1 VTERD
6 DRVAVA
12 IDLGTTGLKVGLV
25 SFDGTVLWSDHAACR
40 TIESPGGGREQDAD
54 VWWDTIASMIRASV
68 ASGVVRPEQVAVV
81 AATGQWASTVPV
93 DADGNPVG
101 NCVMWTDSRG
111 RRHTKERFGGPVA
124 GYSAAVLPRWI
135 RKTGGVPAPSGKGPT
150 GQHLFLTR
158 DRPDIAAAARWFLE
172 PVDYL
177 TMRFTGVASATH
189 ASMTASW
196 LTDMRR
202 LDVMEYDA
210 DLVARAGVDASKLP
224 PLVPESSVI
233 AGVRDDVAPQLGI
246 PAGTPV
252 VTGLPDIATAGPGAG
267 AVNAGEAH
275 LVISTT
281 SWISCAAPAK
291 KTNIFNEITTAAAAR
306 PGEYL
311 VLDNIDTAG
320 ACLDWF
326 RRLVSLDGHRD
337 GELVDAGDLI
347 DLATTVPPGSR
358 GVVFTPWL
366 NGANAPIADS
376 SARAGFHNVRLDTG
390 AAEMARAV
398 LEGVAVQ
405 NAMLLGAVEKFVGRR
420 LDPIRIIGGGAR
432 SDLWCQMHADAMDR
446 VLERPADPLNA
457 GLRGAT
463 LNAAVSIGAIDGS
476 DIRDRVKVETTFRS
490 DPERRALFDG
500 LLAGQRKLHKGQKRP
515 LRALTR
521 ATRTPG

>member
-1 VTERD
+1 VTD

-25 SFDGTVLWSDHAACR
+25 AFDGTVVWSDHAACR

-54 VWWDTIASMIRASV
+54 VWWGTIASMIRAGV
-68 ASGVVRPEQVAVV
+68 GSGAVRPEQVAVV
-81 AATGQWASTVPV
+81 APTGQWASTVPV

-111 RRHTKERFGGPVA
+111 RRHAKERFGGPLA

-150 GQHLFLTR
+150 GQHLFLSE

-177 TMRFTGVASATH
+177 TMRFTGRASATH

-210 DLVARAGVDASKLP
+210 DLVARSGVDGSKLP
-224 PLVPESSVI
+224 PLVPESSVVG
-233 AGVRDDVAPQLGI
+233 GVRDDVAVQLGI

-267 AVNAGEAH
+267 AVEAGAAH

-326 RRLVSLDGHRD
+326 RRLVSLDGHRV
-337 GELVDAGDLI
+337 GELVDAGELI
-347 DLATTVPPGSR
+347 DLASTVPPGSR

-366 NGANAPIADS
+366 NGANAPIADA

-390 AAEMARAV
+390 AAEMARSV

-405 NAMLLGAVEKFVGRR
+405 NAMLLGAVEKFAGHR

-463 LNAAVSIGAIDGS
+463 LNAAVSIGAIDRAG
-476 DIRDRVKVETTFRS
+476 IRERVKVETVFRP
-490 DPERRALFDG
+490 DPEHRALFDG
-500 LLAGQRKLHKGQKRP
+500 LVAGQRKLHKRQKRP

-521 ATRTPG
+521 ATRPSP

>member
-1 VTERD
+1 
-6 DRVAVA
+6 
-12 IDLGTTGLKVGLV
+12 
-25 SFDGTVLWSDHAACR
+25 
-40 TIESPGGGREQDAD
+40 
-54 VWWDTIASMIRASV
+54 M
-68 ASGVVRPEQVAVV
+68 
-81 AATGQWASTVPV
+81 
-93 DADGNPVG
+93 
-101 NCVMWTDSRG
+101 
-111 RRHTKERFGGPVA
+111 
-124 GYSAAVLPRWI
+124 
-135 RKTGGVPAPSGKGPT
+135 
-150 GQHLFLTR
+150 
-158 DRPDIAAAARWFLE
+158 
-172 PVDYL
+172 
-177 TMRFTGVASATH
+177 
-189 ASMTASW
+189 
-196 LTDMRR
+196 
-202 LDVMEYDA
+202 
-210 DLVARAGVDASKLP
+210 
-224 PLVPESSVI
+224 
-233 AGVRDDVAPQLGI
+233 RDDVAVQLGI

-275 LVISTT
+275 VVISTT

-476 DIRDRVKVETTFRS
+476 DIRDRVKVETTFRP

>member
-1 VTERD
+1 
-6 DRVAVA
+6 
-12 IDLGTTGLKVGLV
+12 
-25 SFDGTVLWSDHAACR
+25 
-40 TIESPGGGREQDAD
+40 
-54 VWWDTIASMIRASV
+54 
-68 ASGVVRPEQVAVV
+68 
-81 AATGQWASTVPV
+81 
-93 DADGNPVG
+93 
-101 NCVMWTDSRG
+101 
-111 RRHTKERFGGPVA
+111 
-124 GYSAAVLPRWI
+124 
-135 RKTGGVPAPSGKGPT
+135 
-150 GQHLFLTR
+150 
-158 DRPDIAAAARWFLE
+158 
-172 PVDYL
+172 
-177 TMRFTGVASATH
+177 
-189 ASMTASW
+189 
-196 LTDMRR
+196 MRR

-224 PLVPESSVI
+224 HSCPRARWSRGARRRRRATRHSGRHARRDRAARHRDGR
-233 AGVRDDVAPQLGI
+233 AGR
-246 PAGTPV
+246 
-252 VTGLPDIATAGPGAG
+252 G

-275 LVISTT
+275 VVISTT

-446 VLERPADPLNA
+446 AARTRPP
-457 GLRGAT
+457 
-463 LNAAVSIGAIDGS
+463 
-476 DIRDRVKVETTFRS
+476 
-490 DPERRALFDG
+490 
-500 LLAGQRKLHKGQKRP
+500 
-515 LRALTR
+515 TR
-521 ATRTPG
+521 

>member
-1 VTERD
+1 MTERD

-54 VWWDTIASMIRASV
+54 VWWDTIASMVRAGM

-93 DADGNPVG
+93 DASGNPVG
-101 NCVMWTDSRG
+101 NCVMWTDTRG
-111 RRHTKERFGGPVA
+111 RRHAKERFGGPLA
-124 GYSAAVLPRWI
+124 GYSASVLSRWV
-135 RKTGGVPAPSGKGPT
+135 RKTGGIPAPSGKGPT
-150 GQHLFLTR
+150 GQHLFLLR
-158 DRPDIAAAARWFLE
+158 DRPDVTAAARWFLE

-202 LDVMEYDA
+202 LEVMEYDA
-210 DLVARAGVDASKLP
+210 DLVARSGIDVTKLP
-224 PLVPESSVI
+224 PLVPESSVVG
-233 AGVRDDVAPQLGI
+233 GVRDDVAVQLGI

-252 VTGLPDIATAGPGAG
+252 VTGLTDISTAGPGSGTIDAG
-267 AVNAGEAH
+267 HAH
-275 LVISTT
+275 VVISTT
-281 SWISCAAPAK
+281 SWISCPAPRK

-326 RRLVSLDGHRD
+326 RRLVSLDGHRA
-337 GELVDAGDLI
+337 GEPVDAGELI
-347 DLATTVPPGSR
+347 DLAATVPPGSR

-366 NGANAPIADS
+366 NGANAPIADA
-376 SARAGFHNVRLDTG
+376 SARAGFHNVGLGTG
-390 AAEMARAV
+390 VAEMARAV

-405 NAMLLGAVEKFVGRR
+405 NALLLPAVEKFAGQRFDS
-420 LDPIRIIGGGAR
+420 LRIIGGGAR

-463 LNAAVSIGAIDGS
+463 LNAAVSIGAIDRA
-476 DIRDRVKVETTFRS
+476 DIRDRVKVDTTFHP
-490 DPERRALFDG
+490 DPARRALYDS
-500 LLAGQRKLHKGQKRP
+500 LIAGQRKLHKGQKRP

-521 ATRTPG
+521 AARASG